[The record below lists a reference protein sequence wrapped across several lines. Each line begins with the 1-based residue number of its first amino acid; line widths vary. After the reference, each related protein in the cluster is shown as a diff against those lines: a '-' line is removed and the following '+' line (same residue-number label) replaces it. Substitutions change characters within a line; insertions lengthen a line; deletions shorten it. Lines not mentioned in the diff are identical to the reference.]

1 MGGAP
6 VKENAVRWLRALL
19 LAAGL
24 LTCLCARALATDVK
38 VIANTSVKADII
50 STQELQRIFLEES
63 GSLSN
68 GTRVEPVI
76 EKDGPVHKA
85 FLQQYVGRTE
95 EDLQTYYRALVFT
108 GRGSMPK
115 VLGSDAEVVAY
126 VAATRGAIGYV
137 SSETDTTVN
146 GVKTLLVIPA
156 GNSAERKLVTSVEPK
171 YPETLQRLGIGGTVR
186 LALTVAPKGNVENV
200 ALLGGNPILA
210 ESAIV
215 AVKQWIYAVG
225 RSRSTLEVS
234 VPFDPRR

>member
-1 MGGAP
+1 M
-6 VKENAVRWLRALL
+6 RWLTALL

-24 LTCLCARALATDVK
+24 LTCLCSRAIATDVK
-38 VIANTSVKADII
+38 VIANASVKADII
-50 STQELQRIFLEES
+50 SAPELRRIFLQQS
-63 GSLSN
+63 SSLDN

-85 FLQQYVGRTE
+85 FLQEYVGRTQ

-200 ALLGGNPILA
+200 SLLGGNPILA

-225 RSRSTLEVS
+225 RARSTLEVS
-234 VPFDPRR
+234 VPFNPRP